1 MEKLRAIACD
11 IDNTLTHKGG
21 KIMPVTKEAFEILHK
36 QGIKI
41 GLASGRELDKRIYD
55 AYKDW
60 NLSFQFDFLIGMN
73 GGMVKDTKEDRYYC
87 IDYMD
92 KELMKDI
99 LNYTLDTVNERK
111 ISVTME
117 GDDNCYAMNI
127 TPLLLMIQK
136 RKNFVY
142 IDATNNVDLM
152 CTKACF
158 KILYRSENPDD
169 CEIIRDMIEKRYGD
183 KLQCVISSPETI
195 EVFMSGYNKGTGLKK
210 YCEWNN
216 IDLNSVMAFGDSE
229 NDHEML
235 KSSGKGI
242 CLKNGTA
249 STKALCDDVT
259 EYNCLEDGVGK
270 YLMDKV
276 IRGTC

>member
-60 NLSFQFDFLIGMN
+60 DLSFQFDFLIGMN

-142 IDATNNVDLM
+142 IIIYMNVWDIVQRRLIKVLLM
-152 CTKACF
+152 
-158 KILYRSENPDD
+158 R
-169 CEIIRDMIEKRYGD
+169 
-183 KLQCVISSPETI
+183 
-195 EVFMSGYNKGTGLKK
+195 
-210 YCEWNN
+210 
-216 IDLNSVMAFGDSE
+216 
-229 NDHEML
+229 
-235 KSSGKGI
+235 
-242 CLKNGTA
+242 
-249 STKALCDDVT
+249 
-259 EYNCLEDGVGK
+259 
-270 YLMDKV
+270 
-276 IRGTC
+276 